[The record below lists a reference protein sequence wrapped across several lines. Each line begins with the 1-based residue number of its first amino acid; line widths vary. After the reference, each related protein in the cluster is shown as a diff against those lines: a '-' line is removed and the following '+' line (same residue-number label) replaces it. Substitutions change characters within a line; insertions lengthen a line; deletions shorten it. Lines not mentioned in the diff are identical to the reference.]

1 MKKKIIIIGA
11 GAAGLAA
18 GCYGQMNGYET
29 YIFEANGGPGGLCT
43 SWKRGEYLFE
53 SCIYWLFGTNPENSL
68 NALWKELGVATGCK
82 FIGHDEFI
90 RLEWPDGRKFRVFA
104 DMDKL
109 TEEMK
114 KFAPEDRDVIDRM
127 SREAKRIS
135 RFNVYINKPVELFNI
150 IDSAKFL
157 GQNLPFLDIIL
168 KYKNMPVEKFV
179 TLFKSQFLRE
189 AIVGLMSFLPR
200 YPALYVLMIFGHMH
214 TGNANYPSG
223 GSIGVAKAMEKRYLK
238 LGGKINY
245 NSKVESIVVKDNKAV
260 GVKLA
265 DGKEHAADFVV
276 SAADGYNTIFKMLEG
291 KYISKKLERQYK
303 TLPIFHSYMQV
314 SFGVSCDLSQ
324 EPRFIVHK
332 LGEPLVVGNQQIK
345 DIRIRHYCFDASFAP
360 LGKTSL
366 VVTFACD
373 YDYWNNIYSDYKY
386 YVSEKERIKDRILS
400 ELCKRFPG
408 ISEKI
413 EVYDIATPKTFE
425 RFSGNRKGAAEGWYV
440 DSKTVD
446 TSFERSLKGL
456 LNFYMAGHWVEI
468 SGGIPFAVLSGR
480 NAIQMICHKEKK
492 KFRTCNS

>member
-1 MKKKIIIIGA
+1 
-11 GAAGLAA
+11 
-18 GCYGQMNGYET
+18 
-29 YIFEANGGPGGLCT
+29 
-43 SWKRGEYLFE
+43 
-53 SCIYWLFGTNPENSL
+53 
-68 NALWKELGVATGCK
+68 
-82 FIGHDEFI
+82 
-90 RLEWPDGRKFRVFA
+90 
-104 DMDKL
+104 
-109 TEEMK
+109 
-114 KFAPEDRDVIDRM
+114 
-127 SREAKRIS
+127 
-135 RFNVYINKPVELFNI
+135 
-150 IDSAKFL
+150 
-157 GQNLPFLDIIL
+157 
-168 KYKNMPVEKFV
+168 MPVEKFV